1 MSKSYYRS
9 KPAAM
14 VVTVIALSFVLPDS
28 AVAET
33 DTVARAISSA
43 RVRRIANQEINKR
56 APGLSVGS
64 AVSAQSANTANTASS
79 ANPVLFARVAA
90 DGTVDPANS
99 QGVTSAN
106 VTKPSPAGLFC
117 FSGLPAIKGG
127 QVTPEIV
134 AKSSSK
140 PVCWGSATR
149 LATAPPG
156 RSSSSRPS
164 VGPPLA
170 CCYSAPVLS
179 SSTCT
184 SSGSVTIP
192 FVLLGEGR
200 ASQPVPWLGGDSVAR
215 VLWAV

>member
-33 DTVARAISSA
+33 DAVARATISSA

-106 VTKPSPAGLFC
+106 VIKPSPAGLFC

-127 QVTPEIV
+127 QVTPQIV
-134 AKSSSK
+134 AQEFFETGLLGLGDALGNC
-140 PVCWGSATR
+140 PAGTQFFVTT
-149 LATAPPG
+149 L
-156 RSSSSRPS
+156 SRNDA
-164 VGPPLA
+164 G
-170 CCYSAPVLS
+170 VLS
-179 SSTCT
+179 FG
-184 SSGSVTIP
+184 SGP
-192 FVLLGEGR
+192 FFLHLY
-200 ASQPVPWLGGDSVAR
+200 
-215 VLWAV
+215 

>member
-43 RVRRIANQEINKR
+43 RVKRIARNVANQEINKR
-56 APGLSVGS
+56 EPGLSVGS

-99 QGVTSAN
+99 KGVTSAN
-106 VTKPSPAGLFC
+106 VTKPSPTAGLFC

-134 AKSSSK
+134 AQEFFETGLLGLGDALGNC
-140 PVCWGSATR
+140 PAGTQFFVTT
-149 LATAPPG
+149 L
-156 RSSSSRPS
+156 SRTEA
-164 VGPPLA
+164 G
-170 CCYSAPVLS
+170 VLS
-179 SSTCT
+179 FG
-184 SSGSVTIP
+184 SGP
-192 FVLLGEGR
+192 FFLHLY
-200 ASQPVPWLGGDSVAR
+200 
-215 VLWAV
+215 

>member
-64 AVSAQSANTANTASS
+64 AVSAESASTANTANTANTASS

-99 QGVTSAN
+99 KGVGSGN
-106 VTKPSPAGLFC
+106 VTAPAVGLYC

-127 QVTPEIV
+127 QVTPDLTNGLFSEFGQFGFGN
-134 AKSSSK
+134 ALGNC
-140 PVCWGSATR
+140 PPATQFFVVMIGGNTF
-149 LATAPPG
+149 A
-156 RSSSSRPS
+156 S
-164 VGPPLA
+164 GPFFLHL
-170 CCYSAPVLS
+170 Y
-179 SSTCT
+179 
-184 SSGSVTIP
+184 
-192 FVLLGEGR
+192 
-200 ASQPVPWLGGDSVAR
+200 Q
-215 VLWAV
+215 

>member
-33 DTVARAISSA
+33 DTVARATISSA

-64 AVSAQSANTANTASS
+64 AVSAQSANTANTANTASS

-106 VTKPSPAGLFC
+106 VTKPSPAAGLYC

-134 AKSSSK
+134 ANAFFESGLLGFGDAVGNC
-140 PVCWGSATR
+140 PPATQFFVTT
-149 LATAPPG
+149 L
-156 RSSSSRPS
+156 SRNDA
-164 VGPPLA
+164 G
-170 CCYSAPVLS
+170 VLS
-179 SSTCT
+179 F
-184 SSGSVTIP
+184 GAGP
-192 FVLLGEGR
+192 FFLHLY
-200 ASQPVPWLGGDSVAR
+200 
-215 VLWAV
+215 

>member
-56 APGLSVGS
+56 EPGLSVGS

-106 VTKPSPAGLFC
+106 VTKPLPAGLYC

-127 QVTPEIV
+127 QITPEIV
-134 AKSSSK
+134 AGALQIEFGQLGFGN
-140 PVCWGSATR
+140 VEGFTY
-149 LATAPPG
+149 APPR

-164 VGPPLA
+164 VGTTPA
-170 CCYSAPVLS
+170 CCHSAPGLS

-184 SSGSVTIP
+184 SSGS
-192 FVLLGEGR
+192 
-200 ASQPVPWLGGDSVAR
+200 AA
-215 VLWAV
+215 

>member
-14 VVTVIALSFVLPDS
+14 AVTVIALSFVLPDS

-43 RVRRIANQEINKR
+43 SVRRIANQEINKR

-99 QGVTSAN
+99 QGVTSGN
-106 VTKPSPAGLFC
+106 VTKPSPGIYC

-127 QVTPEIV
+127 QVTPEIL
-134 AKSSSK
+134 A
-140 PVCWGSATR
+140 SAFFETG
-149 LATAPPG
+149 LLGFGDAVGNCPPATQFFVTTL
-156 RSSSSRPS
+156 SRNDA
-164 VGPPLA
+164 G
-170 CCYSAPVLS
+170 VLS
-179 SSTCT
+179 FGT
-184 SSGSVTIP
+184 GP
-192 FVLLGEGR
+192 FFLHLY
-200 ASQPVPWLGGDSVAR
+200 
-215 VLWAV
+215 

>member
-33 DTVARAISSA
+33 DTVAKAISSA
-43 RVRRIANQEINKR
+43 RVRRIANTQITRR
-56 APGLSVGS
+56 APGLSVDS
-64 AVSAQSANTANTASS
+64 AVTAQSANTANTANS

-106 VTKPSPAGLFC
+106 VTKPSPAAGLFC

-134 AKSSSK
+134 NNAFFE
-140 PVCWGSATR
+140 SA
-149 LATAPPG
+149 LLGFGDA
-156 RSSSSRPS
+156 
-164 VGPPLA
+164 VGNCPAGTQFNVTTLIRNEA
-170 CCYSAPVLS
+170 GQLLFG
-179 SSTCT
+179 
-184 SSGSVTIP
+184 SGS
-192 FVLLGEGR
+192 FFLHLY
-200 ASQPVPWLGGDSVAR
+200 
-215 VLWAV
+215 

>member
-33 DTVARAISSA
+33 DIVAKAISSA
-43 RVRRIANQEINKR
+43 RVRRIARSVANQEINKR

-134 AKSSSK
+134 AQEFFETGLLGIGDALGNC
-140 PVCWGSATR
+140 PAGTQFFVTT
-149 LATAPPG
+149 L
-156 RSSSSRPS
+156 SRNAA
-164 VGPPLA
+164 G
-170 CCYSAPVLS
+170 
-179 SSTCT
+179 
-184 SSGSVTIP
+184 
-192 FVLLGEGR
+192 VLLFGTG
-200 ASQPVPWLGGDSVAR
+200 PFFLH
-215 VLWAV
+215 LY

>member
-43 RVRRIANQEINKR
+43 SVKRIARNVANQEINKR

-64 AVSAQSANTANTASS
+64 AVSAQSANTASS

-99 QGVTSAN
+99 QGVTSGN
-106 VTKPSPAGLFC
+106 VTKPLSGGLYC

-127 QVTPEIV
+127 QITPEIV
-134 AKSSSK
+134 A
-140 PVCWGSATR
+140 GLLQIEFGQLGFGNLT
-149 LATAPPG
+149 
-156 RSSSSRPS
+156 
-164 VGPPLA
+164 GP
-170 CCYSAPVLS
+170 
-179 SSTCT
+179 
-184 SSGSVTIP
+184 SGSGLCPPATQFFVTTVSRNASGALSFSPGP
-192 FVLLGEGR
+192 FFLHLY
-200 ASQPVPWLGGDSVAR
+200 Q
-215 VLWAV
+215 

>member
-33 DTVARAISSA
+33 DTVAKAISSA
-43 RVRRIANQEINKR
+43 RVKRIARSVANQEINKR
-56 APGLSVGS
+56 APELSVGS
-64 AVSAQSANTANTASS
+64 AVSAQS

-99 QGVTSAN
+99 KGVTSAN
-106 VTKPSPAGLFC
+106 VTKPLPDGLFC

-134 AKSSSK
+134 AQEFFESGLLGLGDALGNC
-140 PVCWGSATR
+140 PAGTQFFVTT
-149 LATAPPG
+149 L
-156 RSSSSRPS
+156 SRTDA
-164 VGPPLA
+164 G
-170 CCYSAPVLS
+170 VLS
-179 SSTCT
+179 FD
-184 SSGSVTIP
+184 SGP
-192 FVLLGEGR
+192 FFLHLY
-200 ASQPVPWLGGDSVAR
+200 Q
-215 VLWAV
+215 

>member
-43 RVRRIANQEINKR
+43 RVKRIARNEANKEITKR

-64 AVSAQSANTANTASS
+64 AVSAESANTASS

-90 DGTVDPANS
+90 DGIVDPANS
-99 QGVTSAN
+99 QGITSGN
-106 VTKPSPAGLFC
+106 VTKPLPVGLYC

-127 QVTPEIV
+127 QVTPEI
-134 AKSSSK
+134 AA
-140 PVCWGSATR
+140 G
-149 LATAPPG
+149 
-156 RSSSSRPS
+156 
-164 VGPPLA
+164 
-170 CCYSAPVLS
+170 
-179 SSTCT
+179 
-184 SSGSVTIP
+184 
-192 FVLLGEGR
+192 VLLIEFG
-200 ASQPVPWLGGDSVAR
+200 QLGFGNVDSLCPPATQFFVQTLSRDDAGA
-215 VLWAV
+215 LSFGAGPFFLHLY

>member
-33 DTVARAISSA
+33 DTVARAISTA
-43 RVRRIANQEINKR
+43 RVKRIARSVANQEINKR
-56 APGLSVGS
+56 APELSVGS
-64 AVSAQSANTANTASS
+64 AVSAQS

-127 QVTPEIV
+127 QVTPQIV
-134 AKSSSK
+134 AQEFFETGLLGLGDALGN
-140 PVCWGSATR
+140 C
-149 LATAPPG
+149 PPG
-156 RSSSSRPS
+156 TQFFVTTLSRNAA
-164 VGPPLA
+164 GQL
-170 CCYSAPVLS
+170 
-179 SSTCT
+179 
-184 SSGSVTIP
+184 
-192 FVLLGEGR
+192 LLGSG
-200 ASQPVPWLGGDSVAR
+200 PFFLH
-215 VLWAV
+215 LY